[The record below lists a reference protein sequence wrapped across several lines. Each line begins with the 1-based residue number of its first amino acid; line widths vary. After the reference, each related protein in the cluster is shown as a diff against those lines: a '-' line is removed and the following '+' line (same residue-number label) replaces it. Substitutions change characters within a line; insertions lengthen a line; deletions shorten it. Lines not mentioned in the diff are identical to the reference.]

1 MLAAFAVPS
10 LLATL
15 GWLYL
20 LAGHGWFWQTDQR
33 LPRVTS
39 EPRWWPPVTA
49 VVPARDEAEML
60 PETLPTLLGQDYP
73 GELTVVLVD
82 DQSGDK
88 TRAVARRLVATQP
101 DGRELVI
108 VDGSVPPPGWAGKVW
123 AMAQGA
129 SVAAARMAG
138 GHAVIPNLNA
148 GGPAPARPAE
158 PDPWAPAPGPWPAAP
173 RPREAT
179 PAAAGPPGYLL
190 FTDADI
196 EHAPGSVTALVR
208 AAEAGGLDL
217 VSQMA
222 MLRTENRWER
232 WILPAFV
239 YFFAMLFP
247 FSRVNQPG
255 DRTAAAAGGCML
267 VRGRALAGAGG
278 LARISGAR
286 IDDVALARLLARR
299 PGGRIWLGLSTAV
312 QSRRPYPR
320 LADLWDMVAR
330 SAYTQLRYSPWLLAG
345 TVAGLLLLFVV
356 PPLTAIGGLLGLA
369 GGAPLASRD
378 GLLAASGLVG
388 WAAMSATWVPLLR
401 LYRLPA
407 LRAPALPLV
416 ALLYTTMT
424 LDSARRHRAGND
436 AVWKGR
442 QLPRRPGAPA

>member
-1 MLAAFAVPS
+1 MLAAFAVLS

-39 EPRWWPPVTA
+39 DPQWWPPVTA
-49 VVPARDEAEML
+49 IVPARDEAETL
-60 PETLPTLLGQDYP
+60 PETLPSLLGQDYP

-82 DQSGDK
+82 DQSGDG
-88 TRAVARRLVATQP
+88 TTAVARRLAVAQL
-101 DGRELVI
+101 DGRELVL
-108 VDGSVPPPGWAGKVW
+108 VDGSAPPPGWAGKVW

-138 GHAVIPNLNA
+138 GHAVIPNLTT
-148 GGPAPARPAE
+148 GGPPPARPAE
-158 PDPWAPAPGPWPAAP
+158 PDPWAPAPNPWSAAP
-173 RPREAT
+173 RPREVARQ
-179 PAAAGPPGYLL
+179 AAGPPGYLL

-196 EHAPGSVTALVR
+196 AHAPGSVTALVR
-208 AAEAGGLDL
+208 AAEADRLDL

-222 MLRTENRWER
+222 MLRADNRWER
-232 WILPAFV
+232 LILPAFV

-247 FSRVNQPG
+247 FSRVNRRG

-267 VRGRALAGAGG
+267 VRGQALADAGG

-286 IDDVALARLLARR
+286 IDDVALGQLLARR
-299 PGGRIWLGLSTAV
+299 PGGRIWLGLGTAV
-312 QSRRPYPR
+312 ESRRRYPR

-345 TVAGLLLLFVV
+345 TVAGLLVLFVV

-369 GGAPLASRD
+369 SGAPLASKD
-378 GLLAASGLVG
+378 GLLATSGLLS

-401 LYRLPA
+401 LYRLSP

-416 ALLYTTMT
+416 ALLYTAMT
-424 LDSARRHRAGND
+424 LDSARRHRVGGG

-442 QLPRRPGAPA
+442 ALPRPGGPA

>member
-1 MLAAFAVPS
+1 MLTAFAVLS

-33 LPRVTS
+33 LPRATS
-39 EPRWWPPVTA
+39 EPRWWPPVT
-49 VVPARDEAEML
+49 VIVPARDEAEML
-60 PETLPTLLGQDYP
+60 PETLPSLLGQDYP

-82 DQSGDK
+82 DQSGDRTK
-88 TRAVARRLVATQP
+88 AVARRLAAAQR
-101 DGRELVI
+101 DGRELLI
-108 VDGSVPPPGWAGKVW
+108 VDGSAPPPGWAGKVW
-123 AMAQGA
+123 AMAQGV

-138 GHAVIPNLNA
+138 GHAVVPNLA
-148 GGPAPARPAE
+148 TGGPPPPRPAE
-158 PDPWAPAPGPWPAAP
+158 PDPWAPTPALWSPAAP
-173 RPREAT
+173 AEAAR
-179 PAAAGPPGYLL
+179 PAAAPPGYLL

-196 EHAPGSVTALVR
+196 AHAPGSVTALVR

-222 MLRTENRWER
+222 MLRTDNRWER

-247 FSRVNQPG
+247 FSRVNRAG

-267 VRGRALAGAGG
+267 VRGQALAEAGG

-286 IDDVALARLLARR
+286 IDDVALGRLLARR
-299 PGGRIWLGLSTAV
+299 PGGRIWLGLGTSIR
-312 QSRRPYPR
+312 SRRPYPR
-320 LADLWDMVAR
+320 LADLWEMIAR

-356 PPLTAIGGLLGLA
+356 PPVSAIAGLLGLA
-369 GGAPLASRD
+369 GGAPLGSED

-388 WAAMSATWVPLLR
+388 WAAMTTTWVPLLR
-401 LYRLPA
+401 LYRLSP

-416 ALLYTTMT
+416 ALLYTAMT
-424 LDSARRHRAGND
+424 LDSARRHRTGSDPA
-436 AVWKGR
+436 WKGR
-442 QLPRRPGAPA
+442 PLPRRPGAPA